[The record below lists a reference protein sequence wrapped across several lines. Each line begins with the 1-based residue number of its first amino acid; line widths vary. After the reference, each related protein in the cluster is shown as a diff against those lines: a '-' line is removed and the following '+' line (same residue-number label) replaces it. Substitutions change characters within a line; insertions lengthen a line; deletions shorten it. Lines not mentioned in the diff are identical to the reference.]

1 MGLNEEKIM
10 QLIEKMGN
18 LTGTMETYIT
28 EHNKEHDKIDCE
40 FRDQKEINERQ
51 SKVNDK
57 VLKLQTGVVVIIGAI
72 NLALGI
78 IVTVNT
84 ILN

>member
-1 MGLNEEKIM
+1 ME
-10 QLIEKMGN
+10 LIEKMGN

-28 EHNKEHDKIDCE
+28 EHTKEHDKIDCE
-40 FRDQKEINERQ
+40 FRDQKDINERQ

-57 VLKLQTGVVVIIGAI
+57 VLKLQTGIVVIIGAI

>member
-1 MGLNEEKIM
+1 MGLNEEKIRE
-10 QLIEKMGN
+10 LIEKMGN
-18 LTGTMETYIT
+18 LTGTMETYIK
-28 EHNKEHDKIDCE
+28 EHTKEHDKIDCE
-40 FRDQKEINERQ
+40 FRDQKDINERQ

-57 VLKLQTGVVVIIGAI
+57 VLKLQTGIVVIIGAI